1 MPNLELIQINDNS
14 WRIESDM
21 VRAYLFTGTK
31 QAMVVDST
39 NAAAPLY
46 DLVRSVTDLPVMLV
60 NTHADPDH
68 ITCNEQ
74 FEAAYMHPAE
84 FALYNKSKKKDDAPA
99 RPLWN
104 GEIIDLG
111 GRTFEVIH
119 IPGHTCGSI
128 ALLDRENRVLISGD
142 SISAN
147 PIFIFGPFRDI
158 QALQLSLEMLKKRS
172 ADFDSIYTSHG
183 AFEVGAEQ
191 IDKVLEC
198 SKELLAGNLTA
209 EEPPFPLPAK
219 MYRYN
224 GAGFYFDPA
233 DLQNQ

>member
-1 MPNLELIQINDNS
+1 MPDFELIQIDENS
-14 WRIESDM
+14 WRIEAGM
-21 VRAYLFTGTK
+21 VRAYLFAGTNK
-31 QAMVVDST
+31 AMLVDST
-39 NAAAPLY
+39 ATNAPLY
-46 DLVRSVTDLPVMLV
+46 DLVKTVTDLPVMLV

-68 ITCNEQ
+68 IACNEQ

-84 FALYNKSKKKDDAPA
+84 YALYNKSKKKDDAPA

-104 GEIIDLG
+104 GDIIDLG

-128 ALLDRENRVLISGD
+128 ALLDREKRVLISGD

-158 QALQLSLEMLKKRS
+158 SALQLSLELLKKRS

-183 AFEVGAEQ
+183 EYEVGTEQ
-191 IDKVLEC
+191 IDKILEC
-198 SKELLAGNLTA
+198 SKELMAGHLTA

-233 DLQNQ
+233 EF

>member
-1 MPNLELIQINDNS
+1 MSGFELIKINDNS

-21 VRAYLFTGTK
+21 VRAYLFVGTK
-31 QAMVVDST
+31 KALLVDSL
-39 NAAAPLY
+39 NVSAPLSE
-46 DLVRSVTDLPVMLV
+46 LVKNVTELPVMLV

-68 ITCNEQ
+68 ITCNDQ
-74 FEAAYMHPAE
+74 FEAEYMHPAE
-84 FALYNKSKKKDDAPA
+84 FALYRKNKKKNDAPA
-99 RPLWN
+99 MPLWN
-104 GEIIDLG
+104 GDIIDLG

-128 ALLDRENRVLISGD
+128 ALLDRENRVLVSGD
-142 SISAN
+142 TISAS

-158 QALQLSLEMLKKRS
+158 HALQLSLQILKDRS
-172 ADFDSIYTSHG
+172 SDYDRIYTSHG
-183 AFEVGAEQ
+183 EYQVGVDQ
-191 IDKVLEC
+191 IDKILAC
-198 SKELLAGNLTA
+198 SKELLAGHITA

-233 DLQNQ
+233 DF